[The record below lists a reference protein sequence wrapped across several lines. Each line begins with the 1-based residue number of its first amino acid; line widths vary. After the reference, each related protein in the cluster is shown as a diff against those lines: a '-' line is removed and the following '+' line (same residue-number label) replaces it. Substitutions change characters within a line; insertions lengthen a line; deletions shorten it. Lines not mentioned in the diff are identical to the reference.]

1 MSNQET
7 MVDSTTQQTREETK
21 LSERAKNNLSELDLE
36 IVTSS
41 NYFKPEPEKTYVVRI
56 NPEDKVGM
64 VKNPKFADKDGY
76 IPTRFEFKVTH
87 PNNGVV
93 QTWTVSKTL
102 CKQIADEL
110 NSGYTFL
117 EITRHR
123 CCITKCSRAKFPQLF
138 EFPINKVLSALY
150 RILFVLL

>member
-1 MSNQET
+1 MTTVEET
-7 MVDSTTQQTREETK
+7 QKQKQETK
-21 LSERAKNNLSELDLE
+21 LSEQARHNLSELDLE

-41 NYFKPEPEKTYVVRI
+41 AYFKPEPEKTYVIRI
-56 NPEDKVGM
+56 NPEDKIEM

-87 PNNGVV
+87 PNNEKE

-110 NSGYTFL
+110 NNGYTFL
-117 EITRHR
+117 EITRHGSDR
-123 CCITKCSRAKFPQLF
+123 STTWTVKGVQ
-138 EFPINKVLSALY
+138 
-150 RILFVLL
+150 